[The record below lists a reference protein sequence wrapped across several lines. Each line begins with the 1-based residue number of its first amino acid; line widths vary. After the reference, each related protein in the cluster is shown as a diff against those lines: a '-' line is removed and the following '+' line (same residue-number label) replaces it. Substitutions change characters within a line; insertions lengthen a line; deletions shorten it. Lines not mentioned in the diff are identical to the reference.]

1 MAEIRSVFLRG
12 GRYGEKRAA
21 EILENLGKNNLWKR
35 ILKNVTATTL
45 LVSISLI
52 PGSRTTIGS
61 AAYLGAIVTV
71 FGHPGRRFGQMTEAL
86 ILVLSGTILG
96 VAWSLLGI
104 YLASLVIKENPP
116 AAYAIRAIFLAVVVL
131 LHGYLRS
138 KTPRLFIFVL
148 LLVLVSVISLTST
161 TKAVMSVTAT
171 NILYP
176 VLIAAGC
183 ITLVNV
189 CIFPE
194 FSSRYL
200 GQTTL
205 DTLNDAF
212 KALEDAGAYFVESK
226 RVVDRN
232 SVKTSNEKFDVST
245 VKPIADAADEEDAT
259 SQKKVTGLPEIPLH
273 IKAKNAIRRFF
284 ANMSNG
290 PERNDPK
297 PPKMSLTDL
306 TNKKATIRKQLS
318 GCKAAQEE
326 CNFELAVSV
335 LPPRN
340 MKPISV
346 QAMKRLVANTIAVIS
361 ACESKFA
368 LLGSDDDGQAYSPE
382 ETKPGR
388 ELVEGSGTPAVSA
401 LIKATSSL
409 LTPELPLPH
418 EDASLRKV
426 RTVLEE
432 DKAELE
438 MIKPKREIEFGDARL
453 LRYLLARVAKPYENL
468 HLVVARAVEVVSA
481 CVAYVYDV
489 PTLPSG
495 ASAPKGILLEELDV
509 QMDIFQKAL
518 LQFDADAASAL
529 EGAAT
534 MEELEGKEPDIM
546 PREEVFL
553 MSSFL
558 LNVRQAATHIEA
570 MLKHSRELVERRQH
584 RKGRRRVYAPHIKW
598 SKWLYTG
605 GEEDEALPDS
615 GRKGNRKGVT
625 DKHGDDDDDV
635 ESLNSKNSLFA
646 QHGGLENSPVPRT
659 TKADAQKEA
668 KQQKNKSIGQDVQ
681 RQGSSL
687 SLRLRG
693 QAADVLEWFQHSEDL
708 LYAMKLG
715 FAVYLVL
722 WPAFVASWNTWY
734 SLNRGLWAGLQ
745 LILITEVSIGTSV
758 WTFVLRGVGTTL
770 GCIWGWAAVEARGGN
785 RVVCTAMILVALFP
799 CAYVQLGTKY
809 PKAGMVC
816 IVSICVVA
824 LSSELATVPGRPDDQ
839 MCPLYE
845 LTESLGTS
853 TDNFLKRWIAFMI
866 GGIVALTVEVVLFPV
881 KARMRLVESLAA
893 ALEQINEMEKCIAA
907 GIEQGVK
914 IDVYATANIVRF
926 ERANGKANTALGAAE
941 TFLPFCH
948 NEPRVKGSFEGLAL
962 IYTEIL
968 FVLHQIADR
977 MDNMLQLRTAY
988 GSGPL
993 EELNAEIYPYRRN
1006 VAGSITLILFA
1017 IHGALTTKLPLPQF
1031 LPSPRLA
1038 HLRMINRVR
1047 EVVLNKE
1054 DEKGQDS
1061 YEVTAKLAR
1070 QRALRRKYISW
1081 NAASAA
1087 QVEIIEFLEE
1097 LIDLTKLLV
1106 GVNEFRSGLLT
1117 RATYHDYAE
1126 KAQEQNARLE
1136 DDEARAEARDEFRA
1150 SPLEGTAG
1158 GALRQMT
1165 TLTPVNT
1172 GAGLTRRRRGT
1183 THSVRGDGE
1192 DVPASLLRI
1201 QSRKLEAGIRR
1212 QRTNESSHSQH
1223 RGIGR

>member
-1 MAEIRSVFLRG
+1 MAEIRSVLQRG

-35 ILKNVTATTL
+35 ILKNVTATIL

-138 KTPRLFIFVL
+138 KTPRLFVFVL
-148 LLVLVSVISLTST
+148 LLVIVSVVSLTST
-161 TKAVMSVTAT
+161 TKAVTSITAT

-176 VLIAAGC
+176 ILIAAGC
-183 ITLVNV
+183 ITLVNI

-226 RVVDRN
+226 RVVDPN
-232 SVKTSNEKFDVST
+232 SVKTSNKRVDVSP
-245 VKPIADAADEEDAT
+245 VKPTANATDEENAT
-259 SQKKVTGLPEIPLH
+259 SQKKITGLPRAPLH
-273 IKAKNAIRRFF
+273 IKAKNIIHRLF
-284 ANMSNG
+284 ATTSNE

-306 TNKKATIRKQLS
+306 TNKKAKIRKQLS
-318 GCKAAQEE
+318 GCKAAQQE

-346 QAMKRLVANTIAVIS
+346 QAMKKLVANTIAVIS

-368 LLGSDDDGQAYSPE
+368 LLGSDDDGQAYNPE
-382 ETKPGR
+382 ETKPGL

-409 LTPELPLPH
+409 LTPDLPLPH
-418 EDASLRKV
+418 EDASLEKV
-426 RTVLEE
+426 RTVLEQ

-495 ASAPKGILLEELDV
+495 ARAPKGILLEELDV
-509 QMDIFQKAL
+509 QIDILQKAL

-558 LNVRQAATHIEA
+558 LNVRQAATHIEG
-570 MLKHSRELVERRQH
+570 MLKHSRALVERRQH
-584 RKGRRRVYAPHIKW
+584 RKGRRRVYAPRIKW

-615 GRKGNRKGVT
+615 GRKGNRKGVS
-625 DKHGDDDDDV
+625 DEHGDDEDDV
-635 ESLNSKNSLFA
+635 ESLNSKKSLLA
-646 QHGGLENSPVPRT
+646 HPRDLENNPVPRT
-659 TKADAQKEA
+659 IKEDAKKED
-668 KQQKNKSIGQDVQ
+668 KQQKNKSRGREVE
-681 RQGSSL
+681 RQGNPL

-693 QAADVLEWFQHSEDL
+693 QAADVLEWIQHSEDL

-785 RVVCTAMILVALFP
+785 RIVCAAMILAALFP

-824 LSSELATVPGRPDDQ
+824 LSPELVTVPGRSDDQ
-839 MCPLYE
+839 RVLY
-845 LTESLGTS
+845 TS
-853 TDNFLKRWIAFMI
+853 
-866 GGIVALTVEVVLFPV
+866 
-881 KARMRLVESLAA
+881 
-893 ALEQINEMEKCIAA
+893 
-907 GIEQGVK
+907 
-914 IDVYATANIVRF
+914 
-926 ERANGKANTALGAAE
+926 
-941 TFLPFCH
+941 
-948 NEPRVKGSFEGLAL
+948 
-962 IYTEIL
+962 
-968 FVLHQIADR
+968 
-977 MDNMLQLRTAY
+977 
-988 GSGPL
+988 
-993 EELNAEIYPYRRN
+993 
-1006 VAGSITLILFA
+1006 
-1017 IHGALTTKLPLPQF
+1017 
-1031 LPSPRLA
+1031 
-1038 HLRMINRVR
+1038 
-1047 EVVLNKE
+1047 
-1054 DEKGQDS
+1054 
-1061 YEVTAKLAR
+1061 
-1070 QRALRRKYISW
+1070 
-1081 NAASAA
+1081 
-1087 QVEIIEFLEE
+1087 
-1097 LIDLTKLLV
+1097 
-1106 GVNEFRSGLLT
+1106 
-1117 RATYHDYAE
+1117 
-1126 KAQEQNARLE
+1126 
-1136 DDEARAEARDEFRA
+1136 
-1150 SPLEGTAG
+1150 
-1158 GALRQMT
+1158 
-1165 TLTPVNT
+1165 
-1172 GAGLTRRRRGT
+1172 
-1183 THSVRGDGE
+1183 
-1192 DVPASLLRI
+1192 
-1201 QSRKLEAGIRR
+1201 
-1212 QRTNESSHSQH
+1212 
-1223 RGIGR
+1223 

>member
-1 MAEIRSVFLRG
+1 MAEIRSVLQRG

-35 ILKNVTATTL
+35 ILKNVAATTL

-71 FGHPGRRFGQMTEAL
+71 FGHPGRRFGQMAEAL

-148 LLVLVSVISLTST
+148 LLVIVSVVSLTST
-161 TKAVMSVTAT
+161 TKAVSSTTAT

-176 VLIAAGC
+176 ILIAAGC
-183 ITLVNV
+183 ITLLNV

-232 SVKTSNEKFDVST
+232 SVKTSNEKVDGSPVRPS
-245 VKPIADAADEEDAT
+245 ADATDKGNAT
-259 SQKKVTGLPEIPLH
+259 SQKKVTGSPRAPLH
-273 IKAKNAIRRFF
+273 IKTKNIIHNLF
-284 ANMSNG
+284 ADTSNE

-306 TNKKATIRKQLS
+306 TNKKAEIRKQLS
-318 GCKAAQEE
+318 GCKAAQQE

-346 QAMKRLVANTIAVIS
+346 QAMKKLVANTIAVIS

-368 LLGSDDDGQAYSPE
+368 LLGSDDDRQAFSPE
-382 ETKPGR
+382 ETEPGC
-388 ELVEGSGTPAVSA
+388 ELVEGSKTPAVSA

-409 LTPELPLPH
+409 LTPKLPLPQ
-418 EDASLRKV
+418 EDASLEKV
-426 RTVLEE
+426 RTVLEQ

-453 LRYLLARVAKPYENL
+453 LRYLLARVATPYENL

-495 ASAPKGILLEELDV
+495 AKAPKGILLEELDV
-509 QMDIFQKAL
+509 QIDILQKAL

-553 MSSFL
+553 MSSFM
-558 LNVRQAATHIEA
+558 LNVRQAATHIEG

-584 RKGRRRVYAPHIKW
+584 RKGRRRVYAPRIKW

-615 GRKGNRKGVT
+615 GRKGNRKGFS
-625 DKHGDDDDDV
+625 DAREDDEDGV
-635 ESLNSKNSLFA
+635 ESLNSKKSLLA
-646 QHGGLENSPVPRT
+646 HEGDLENNSVPRIV
-659 TKADAQKEA
+659 KEDAKKEA
-668 KQQKNKSIGQDVQ
+668 KKQRNKSSGLEFE
-681 RQGSSL
+681 RQGNPL
-687 SLRLRG
+687 SLRLRA
-693 QAADVLEWFQHSEDL
+693 QAADVLEWIQHSEDL

-770 GCIWGWAAVEARGGN
+770 GCVWGWAAVEARRGN
-785 RVVCTAMILVALFP
+785 RIVCAAMILVALFP

-824 LSSELATVPGRPDDQ
+824 LSSELETVPGRSDDQ
-839 MCPLYE
+839 RVFC
-845 LTESLGTS
+845 TS
-853 TDNFLKRWIAFMI
+853 
-866 GGIVALTVEVVLFPV
+866 
-881 KARMRLVESLAA
+881 
-893 ALEQINEMEKCIAA
+893 
-907 GIEQGVK
+907 
-914 IDVYATANIVRF
+914 
-926 ERANGKANTALGAAE
+926 
-941 TFLPFCH
+941 
-948 NEPRVKGSFEGLAL
+948 
-962 IYTEIL
+962 
-968 FVLHQIADR
+968 
-977 MDNMLQLRTAY
+977 
-988 GSGPL
+988 
-993 EELNAEIYPYRRN
+993 
-1006 VAGSITLILFA
+1006 
-1017 IHGALTTKLPLPQF
+1017 
-1031 LPSPRLA
+1031 
-1038 HLRMINRVR
+1038 
-1047 EVVLNKE
+1047 
-1054 DEKGQDS
+1054 
-1061 YEVTAKLAR
+1061 
-1070 QRALRRKYISW
+1070 
-1081 NAASAA
+1081 
-1087 QVEIIEFLEE
+1087 
-1097 LIDLTKLLV
+1097 
-1106 GVNEFRSGLLT
+1106 
-1117 RATYHDYAE
+1117 
-1126 KAQEQNARLE
+1126 
-1136 DDEARAEARDEFRA
+1136 
-1150 SPLEGTAG
+1150 
-1158 GALRQMT
+1158 
-1165 TLTPVNT
+1165 
-1172 GAGLTRRRRGT
+1172 
-1183 THSVRGDGE
+1183 
-1192 DVPASLLRI
+1192 
-1201 QSRKLEAGIRR
+1201 
-1212 QRTNESSHSQH
+1212 
-1223 RGIGR
+1223 

>member
-1 MAEIRSVFLRG
+1 MAEIGSVLQRG

-71 FGHPGRRFGQMTEAL
+71 FGHPGRRFGQMAEAL

-138 KTPRLFIFVL
+138 KTPRLFVFVL
-148 LLVLVSVISLTST
+148 LLVIVSVVSLTST
-161 TKAVMSVTAT
+161 TKAVTSIIAT

-176 VLIAAGC
+176 ILIAAGC

-212 KALEDAGAYFVESK
+212 TALEDAGAYFVESK
-226 RVVDRN
+226 RVLDRN
-232 SVKTSNEKFDVST
+232 SVKTSSKGVDVSI
-245 VKPIADAADEEDAT
+245 VKPTANATDEENAT
-259 SQKKVTGLPEIPLH
+259 SQKKVTDLPRAPLH
-273 IKAKNAIRRFF
+273 IKANNIIHRLF
-284 ANMSNG
+284 ANTSNE
-290 PERNDPK
+290 PEGNDSE
-297 PPKMSLTDL
+297 PPKTSLTDL
-306 TNKKATIRKQLS
+306 TNKKAKIRKQLS
-318 GCKAAQEE
+318 GCKAAQQE

-346 QAMKRLVANTIAVIS
+346 QAMKKLVANTIAVIS

-382 ETKPGR
+382 ETKPCR

-418 EDASLRKV
+418 EDASLGKV
-426 RTVLEE
+426 RTVLEQ

-495 ASAPKGILLEELDV
+495 ARAPKGILLEELDV
-509 QMDIFQKAL
+509 QIDILQKAL
-518 LQFDADAASAL
+518 LQFDAEAASAL
-529 EGAAT
+529 EGAAA

-558 LNVRQAATHIEA
+558 LNVRQAATHIEG

-584 RKGRRRVYAPHIKW
+584 RKGRRRVYAPRIKW

-615 GRKGNRKGVT
+615 GRKSNRKGVS
-625 DKHGDDDDDV
+625 DKDGDDEDDV
-635 ESLNSKNSLFA
+635 ESLNSKKSLLA
-646 QHGGLENSPVPRT
+646 HRGDLENDPVPRT
-659 TKADAQKEA
+659 VKEDAKKKA
-668 KQQKNKSIGQDVQ
+668 KQQNNKSRGQEVE
-681 RQGSSL
+681 RQGKSL

-693 QAADVLEWFQHSEDL
+693 QAADVLEWIQHSEDL

-722 WPAFVASWNTWY
+722 WPAFVASWNTWF

-785 RVVCTAMILVALFP
+785 RIVCAAMILIALFP

-824 LSSELATVPGRPDDQ
+824 LSPELVTVPGRFDDQ
-839 MCPLYE
+839 HVLY
-845 LTESLGTS
+845 TS
-853 TDNFLKRWIAFMI
+853 
-866 GGIVALTVEVVLFPV
+866 
-881 KARMRLVESLAA
+881 
-893 ALEQINEMEKCIAA
+893 
-907 GIEQGVK
+907 
-914 IDVYATANIVRF
+914 
-926 ERANGKANTALGAAE
+926 
-941 TFLPFCH
+941 
-948 NEPRVKGSFEGLAL
+948 
-962 IYTEIL
+962 
-968 FVLHQIADR
+968 
-977 MDNMLQLRTAY
+977 
-988 GSGPL
+988 
-993 EELNAEIYPYRRN
+993 
-1006 VAGSITLILFA
+1006 
-1017 IHGALTTKLPLPQF
+1017 
-1031 LPSPRLA
+1031 
-1038 HLRMINRVR
+1038 
-1047 EVVLNKE
+1047 
-1054 DEKGQDS
+1054 
-1061 YEVTAKLAR
+1061 
-1070 QRALRRKYISW
+1070 
-1081 NAASAA
+1081 
-1087 QVEIIEFLEE
+1087 
-1097 LIDLTKLLV
+1097 
-1106 GVNEFRSGLLT
+1106 
-1117 RATYHDYAE
+1117 
-1126 KAQEQNARLE
+1126 
-1136 DDEARAEARDEFRA
+1136 
-1150 SPLEGTAG
+1150 
-1158 GALRQMT
+1158 
-1165 TLTPVNT
+1165 
-1172 GAGLTRRRRGT
+1172 
-1183 THSVRGDGE
+1183 
-1192 DVPASLLRI
+1192 
-1201 QSRKLEAGIRR
+1201 
-1212 QRTNESSHSQH
+1212 
-1223 RGIGR
+1223 

>member
-1 MAEIRSVFLRG
+1 MAEIRSVLQRG
-12 GRYGEKRAA
+12 SRYGEKRAA

-138 KTPRLFIFVL
+138 KTPRLFVFAL
-148 LLVLVSVISLTST
+148 LLVIVSVVSLTST
-161 TKAVMSVTAT
+161 TKAVTSITAT

-176 VLIAAGC
+176 ILIAAGC
-183 ITLVNV
+183 LTLVNV

-226 RVVDRN
+226 RLVDRN
-232 SVKTSNEKFDVST
+232 SVTTSNKRVDLSQ
-245 VKPIADAADEEDAT
+245 VKPTANATDEESAT
-259 SQKKVTGLPEIPLH
+259 SQKKVTDLPRAPLQ
-273 IKAKNAIRRFF
+273 IKAKNIIHRLF
-284 ANMSNG
+284 ANTSNE

-306 TNKKATIRKQLS
+306 TNKKAEIRKQLS
-318 GCKAAQEE
+318 GCKAAQQE

-340 MKPISV
+340 LKPISA
-346 QAMKRLVANTIAVIS
+346 QAMKKLVANTIAVIS

-368 LLGSDDDGQAYSPE
+368 LLGNDDDEQAYTPE
-382 ETKPGR
+382 ETKPGL

-409 LTPELPLPH
+409 LTPDLPLPH
-418 EDASLRKV
+418 EDASLGKV
-426 RTVLEE
+426 STVLEQ

-453 LRYLLARVAKPYENL
+453 LRYLLARVAKPYEDL

-584 RKGRRRVYAPHIKW
+584 RKGRRRIYAPRIKW

-615 GRKGNRKGVT
+615 GRKGNRKGVL
-625 DKHGDDDDDV
+625 DEHVDDEDGV
-635 ESLNSKNSLFA
+635 ASLHSKKSLLA
-646 QHGGLENSPVPRT
+646 HQRDLENNLVPRT
-659 TKADAQKEA
+659 IKEDAKKEA
-668 KQQKNKSIGQDVQ
+668 KQQINKSRGHEVE
-681 RQGSSL
+681 RQGSPL

-693 QAADVLEWFQHSEDL
+693 QAADVLEWIQHSEDL

-722 WPAFVASWNTWY
+722 WPAFVASWNNWF

-758 WTFVLRGVGTTL
+758 WTFVLRGIGTTL
-770 GCIWGWAAVEARGGN
+770 GCIWGWAAFEARGGN
-785 RVVCTAMILVALFP
+785 RIVCAAMILVALFP

-824 LSSELATVPGRPDDQ
+824 LSSELATVPGRSDDQ
-839 MCPLYE
+839 RVLY
-845 LTESLGTS
+845 TS
-853 TDNFLKRWIAFMI
+853 
-866 GGIVALTVEVVLFPV
+866 
-881 KARMRLVESLAA
+881 
-893 ALEQINEMEKCIAA
+893 
-907 GIEQGVK
+907 
-914 IDVYATANIVRF
+914 
-926 ERANGKANTALGAAE
+926 
-941 TFLPFCH
+941 
-948 NEPRVKGSFEGLAL
+948 
-962 IYTEIL
+962 
-968 FVLHQIADR
+968 
-977 MDNMLQLRTAY
+977 
-988 GSGPL
+988 
-993 EELNAEIYPYRRN
+993 
-1006 VAGSITLILFA
+1006 
-1017 IHGALTTKLPLPQF
+1017 
-1031 LPSPRLA
+1031 
-1038 HLRMINRVR
+1038 
-1047 EVVLNKE
+1047 
-1054 DEKGQDS
+1054 
-1061 YEVTAKLAR
+1061 
-1070 QRALRRKYISW
+1070 
-1081 NAASAA
+1081 
-1087 QVEIIEFLEE
+1087 
-1097 LIDLTKLLV
+1097 
-1106 GVNEFRSGLLT
+1106 
-1117 RATYHDYAE
+1117 
-1126 KAQEQNARLE
+1126 
-1136 DDEARAEARDEFRA
+1136 
-1150 SPLEGTAG
+1150 
-1158 GALRQMT
+1158 
-1165 TLTPVNT
+1165 
-1172 GAGLTRRRRGT
+1172 
-1183 THSVRGDGE
+1183 
-1192 DVPASLLRI
+1192 
-1201 QSRKLEAGIRR
+1201 
-1212 QRTNESSHSQH
+1212 
-1223 RGIGR
+1223 